1 MQNYYWM
8 VEIEGFDWTKKRK
21 IWNEQSAIATYD
33 IEKSQAE
40 KMERKIHLYKIQEG
54 KKILI
59 R

>member
-8 VEIEGFDWTKKRK
+8 VDREGFDWTKKRK